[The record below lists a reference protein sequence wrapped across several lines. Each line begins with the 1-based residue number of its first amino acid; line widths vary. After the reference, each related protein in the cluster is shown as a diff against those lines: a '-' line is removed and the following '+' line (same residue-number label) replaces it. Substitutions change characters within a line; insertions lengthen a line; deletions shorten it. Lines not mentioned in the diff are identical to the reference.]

1 MTVLILAFGYHLIL
15 IMLPSLTPDI
25 SMLTVTNTQAAGS
38 AILSRYGP
46 AIITIS
52 NSFNYREEHDSRVSL
67 TSTF

>member
-15 IMLPSLTPDI
+15 ITLPSLTPDI

-38 AILSRYGP
+38 AILSRGP